1 MPRFYL
7 EDIKHLEKSPS
18 SPANLRCRVSEL
30 LINSVR
36 ANAKVEV
43 VNRETGEYRVV
54 LQGTLDKEQ
63 SKWWW

>member
-7 EDIKHLEKSPS
+7 EDVKNLEKSPS
-18 SPANLRCRVSEL
+18 SPANLRSRVSEL
-30 LINSVR
+30 LYNSVR

-54 LQGTLDKEQ
+54 LQGTLDKEH